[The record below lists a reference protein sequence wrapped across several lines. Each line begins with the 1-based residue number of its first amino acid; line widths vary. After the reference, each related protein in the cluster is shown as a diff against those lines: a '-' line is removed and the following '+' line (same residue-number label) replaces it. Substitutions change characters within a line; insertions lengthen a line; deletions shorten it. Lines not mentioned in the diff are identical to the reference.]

1 MSLEFLSN
9 EVVKTNQKNVCF
21 FFKLCNEFL
30 KLSEAKT
37 EEPTANADETAKM
50 SNSQGDGEHD
60 AHPPLGKLDVSLNF
74 L

>member
-1 MSLEFLSN
+1 MY
-9 EVVKTNQKNVCF
+9 
-21 FFKLCNEFL
+21 NEFL

-37 EEPTANADETAKM
+37 EESTANADETAKM
-50 SNSQGDGEHD
+50 SNSQGDGERD